1 MQGMLAAAVSAKA
14 FYRNTWQLGVRTDI
28 HKADLEKMQ
37 QQLTDAQATIKSSEA
52 ASQKV
57 LLPQCTKF
65 HDGSLDHK
73 TINAAH
79 IAELHPKVPE
89 LMTFIVCQH
98 ISAVHTLGFA
108 SFFCLHH
115 KSMHALMH
123 LLLPC
128 LPRHAVSKHNHCLAA
143 LLSLTEQGACGAG
156 RCCS

>member
-37 QQLTDAQATIKSSEA
+37 QQLTDAQATIKSTEA

-57 LLPQCTKF
+57 LLPQCTKIQ
-65 HDGSLDHK
+65 DGSTHHK

-89 LMTFIVCQH
+89 LMTSVVCQCL
-98 ISAVHTLGFA
+98 SAVRTSGLA
-108 SFFCLHH
+108 IFFCLYH
-115 KSMHALMH
+115 KSNA
-123 LLLPC
+123 C
-128 LPRHAVSKHNHCLAA
+128 SDASLAFHVCRY
-143 LLSLTEQGACGAG
+143 TG
-156 RCCS
+156 